1 LPEFLHSIFQLSQN
15 NRIIDYK
22 QMNFTNI
29 ISVGKDWSWYKV
41 WGEAKWPVKKQVNE
55 QVENQV
61 YDQVYVQVLYQVYD
75 QITQIKYKIH
85 QEKNK

>member
-1 LPEFLHSIFQLSQN
+1 
-15 NRIIDYK
+15 
-22 QMNFTNI
+22 MNFTNT

-61 YDQVYVQVLYQVYD
+61 YDQVYVQVYVQMFYQ
-75 QITQIKYKIH
+75 INPIKYEIH
-85 QEKNK
+85 QEINK